1 MQPTAPQAQTA
12 MSAAAIDTHDEDPIL
27 NTGHIG
33 TTGVTRQAKSY
44 GDKLIIHYT
53 HEKRFQSFKRDM
65 HTIYEDV
72 FKDTPAMQV
81 KLIVGNK
88 NRRSAR
94 HQLIRKKPSKTLL
107 QNKPPKSE

>member
-1 MQPTAPQAQTA
+1 MQPTAPQAQLA
-12 MSAAAIDTHDEDPIL
+12 ISVAAIDTHDEDPIL

-33 TTGVTRQAKSY
+33 TTAVTRKAKSY
-44 GDKLIIHYT
+44 GHKLIIHYT
-53 HEKRFQSFKRDM
+53 HEKRFQSFKKDM

-94 HQLIRKKPSKTLL
+94 QQLIRKKPSKTLL
-107 QNKPPKSE
+107 QNKPPK